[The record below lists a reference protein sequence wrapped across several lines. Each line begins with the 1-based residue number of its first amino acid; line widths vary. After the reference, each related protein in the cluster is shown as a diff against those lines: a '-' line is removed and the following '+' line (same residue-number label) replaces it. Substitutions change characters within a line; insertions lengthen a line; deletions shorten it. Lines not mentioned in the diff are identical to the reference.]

1 MSLFPTKNLDS
12 TSLREGAL
20 GRDDPPRR
28 IEASLG
34 LGSSGKRGL
43 QSLGFGERGA
53 RERARAGVRVG
64 EDE

>member
-12 TSLREGAL
+12 TSLREGAH

-43 QSLGFGERGA
+43 QSLGFGERWSSG
-53 RERARAGVRVG
+53 ERAGLRVG